1 MENVL
6 HLVSKIPPSV
16 NHYLA
21 YRAVMKGRKPV
32 AMSYKTPEAVRYQE
46 WFRHY
51 VWNEVRKQGWKLKPN
66 KEQHFFADGV
76 FYFPR
81 VDMDCNNYWKCL
93 LDAITD
99 AKKIWLDDNVVCE
112 RAQRIYYDPEN
123 PRIELTIYPVDYIGI
138 FDNLPQLEQFE
149 AHCIGCNRYKRNC
162 SLLANAK
169 AGKIQPEIEQCQCK
183 AYKPIAVK
191 GKSKNKEIEK

>member
-1 MENVL
+1 MENIL
-6 HLVSKIPPSV
+6 HLVSEIPPSV

-46 WFRHY
+46 RFRHY
-51 VWNEVRKQGWKLKPN
+51 VWNEAKKQGWKLKPN
-66 KEQHFFADGV
+66 KERHFYADGV

-81 VDMDCNNYWKCL
+81 IDMDCNNYWKCL

-99 AKKIWLDDNVVCE
+99 SKKIWLDDNVVCE
-112 RAQRIYYDPEN
+112 RALRIYYDHEN

-138 FDNLPQLEQFE
+138 FDNLPQLKQFE

-169 AGKIQPEIEQCQCK
+169 SGIIQSDIQNCHCT
-183 AYKPIAVK
+183 AYKSIAKK
-191 GKSKNKEIEK
+191 GKSKKENEQ